1 MQKITSSY
9 FFGIGNLKN
18 IKVTV
23 TVALFV
29 AISIISGKFLAIP
42 IGDTLR
48 FSFENLTIILS
59 GVLFG
64 PVIGGI
70 TGIAA
75 DLIGCILRG
84 YTINPI
90 LTLGAA
96 LIGFISGILYRL
108 FYKPPLSFRIAVSTF
123 FAHLIGSV
131 LIKSWGLSLF
141 YSLPFIVTLL
151 SRCVNYAIVFAAEF
165 IVLLI
170 LMKNRGFIGQIN
182 KIRGNNNEL

>member
-1 MQKITSSY
+1 MQKSSISN

-29 AISIISGKFLAIP
+29 AISIISGKFLAVS

-59 GVLFG
+59 GILFG
-64 PVIGGI
+64 PVVGAV

-96 LIGFISGILYRL
+96 CIGFISGFMYYAITRC
-108 FYKPPLSFRIAVSTF
+108 SVTFRVLISTF
-123 FAHLIGSV
+123 SSHLIGSV
-131 LIKSWGLSLF
+131 LIKTAGLSWF
-141 YSLPFIVTLL
+141 YSLPFNITLI
-151 SRCVNYAIVFAAEF
+151 SRAINYSVVFAAEF
-165 IVLLI
+165 FVLMILI
-170 LMKNRGFIGQIN
+170 KNKAFMGQIS
-182 KIRGNNNEL
+182 KIRGN

>member
-1 MQKITSSY
+1 MHKNKIRH
-9 FFGIGNLKN
+9 FFGLQNLKN
-18 IKVTV
+18 VKVMV

-29 AISIISGKFLAIP
+29 AISIVAGKFLAIS

-59 GVLFG
+59 GILFG
-64 PVIGGI
+64 PVVGGI

-96 LIGFISGILYRL
+96 FIGFTAGIIFSSL
-108 FYKPPLSFRIAVSTF
+108 KKCAMTFRIAVCTF
-123 FAHLIGSV
+123 SAHLIGSV
-131 LIKSWGLSLF
+131 FVKSWGLAAF
-141 YSLPFIVTLL
+141 YSLPFDVTLL
-151 SRCVNYAIVFAAEF
+151 SRCVNYTVVFAAEF
-165 IVLLI
+165 IVILI
-170 LMKNRGFIGQIN
+170 LMKNKGFMGQID
-182 KIRGNNNEL
+182 KIKGDRQ